1 MKEGYRESW
10 MSKLSIEELKEVTQN
25 INDEIERRTIQR
37 IIHVKEGINKND

>member
-1 MKEGYRESW
+1 MKEEYRESW

-37 IIHVKEGINKND
+37 IFHVKEGIDKND